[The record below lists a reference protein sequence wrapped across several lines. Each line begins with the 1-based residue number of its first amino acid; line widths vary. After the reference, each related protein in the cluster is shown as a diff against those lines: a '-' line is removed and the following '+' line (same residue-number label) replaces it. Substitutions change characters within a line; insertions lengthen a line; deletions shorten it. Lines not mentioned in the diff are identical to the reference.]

1 MLKQVILVSVIALMF
16 FFPVIRSEAG
26 VIGMWSFDEGSG
38 AVAEDDSP
46 TGNDGVVAGGVQWV
60 EGMIGSAVEV
70 AGPGAD
76 VVIPMVDI
84 YNQENFTF
92 ECWVYPLDVIP
103 QQYDQIIITG
113 RGEWGGDDPSAFQ
126 LSITAANGAPQAR
139 WFFRVA
145 GVWERVIGGPE
156 LEPET
161 WYHFAGTLEGGQ
173 KATLYVNGEEAATGN
188 LAAKLVDNHHPIYV
202 GSWGAAEELL
212 SAYHGYIDELRYS
225 DEVLTPDKLG
235 FGEVSVEPKEK
246 LPVKWGEIKI
256 RY

>member
-1 MLKQVILVSVIALMF
+1 MSKVLLVLVASSLLLL
-16 FFPVIRSEAG
+16 PVVYSISDT
-26 VIGMWSFDEGSG
+26 IGLWTFDEGSG
-38 AVAEDDSP
+38 DTAADSSP
-46 TGNDGVVAGGVQWV
+46 IGNDGVVADGVAWV
-60 EGMIGSAVEV
+60 NGKFGSAVEV